1 MLFYF
6 FELLFIL
13 EMSADP
19 TSSFPKVEDLQKMME
34 ERELSNLAS
43 FGGINGLYQK
53 LNTSEKG
60 LNDKTLMMEKRQ
72 EVFASI
78 NYF

>member
-1 MLFYF
+1 
-6 FELLFIL
+6 
-13 EMSADP
+13 MSADP

-53 LNTSEKG
+53 LNTCEKG

-72 EVFASI
+72 EVFGSI
-78 NYF
+78 NIFRMILY